1 MELKNLCKKYR
12 QKKQHQPEKDRSE
25 DHIDGDPVNDTHDE
39 TGDEINEEDD
49 ARSVDSSIVGDV
61 HMVS

>member
-12 QKKQHQPEKDRSE
+12 QKKQHQPEKD
-25 DHIDGDPVNDTHDE
+25 HIDGDPVNDTHDE
-39 TGDEINEEDD
+39 TGDEVNEEDD

-61 HMVS
+61 HMVSW

>member
-12 QKKQHQPEKDRSE
+12 QKKQYQPEK

-39 TGDEINEEDD
+39 TGDEVNEEDD
-49 ARSVDSSIVGDV
+49 ARSVDSSIAGDV
-61 HMVS
+61 HMVSW